1 MKTRVKKTFL
11 DINKEEEWLNQQGEN
26 GLMLIGYNHGE
37 YEFEDVS
44 PAKYQYKIDIPGFS
58 GSKKKDYFDFL
69 EESGIS
75 VAGEY
80 GGRVYLRKNRSHG
93 PLELYTGSV
102 DIGKQAKKTLYTFFK
117 RRNITGYAWGGAAGS
132 AVRVCKRQSYSNV
145 DLRHI
150 RVNAYRQ
157 WNGVFSQGSLRVE
170 EACSRQ
176 RKNTYLGR
184 RAKLIT
190 VFGVD
195 FFNYVMPRRIDYE

>member
-69 EESGIS
+69 KESGIS

-102 DIGKQAKKTLYTFFK
+102 DISKQAKKRYTHFLSVGISQVTFGVVLLAQLF
-117 RRNITGYAWGGAAGS
+117 GYAKGNPTATWISVIFGSMLTVSGMVFLVKGACGL
-132 AVRVCKRQSYSNV
+132 KRHAPAKEKP
-145 DLRHI
+145 RI
-150 RVNAYRQ
+150 
-157 WNGVFSQGSLRVE
+157 WE
-170 EACSRQ
+170 EERS
-176 RKNTYLGR
+176 
-184 RAKLIT
+184 
-190 VFGVD
+190 
-195 FFNYVMPRRIDYE
+195 